1 MTAVKD
7 FIVRIENPVGYSGG
21 LVYSPSQD
29 RELVYVLVA
38 RHSLV
43 STDEIP
49 WTSLELSLEFLIENK
64 WSKYNLQTEDIILFG
79 KNNEHEDIG
88 VLVIKKS
95 SLPVILDYSTCPS
108 LCIVPEKDHNLEI
121 TGYPKA
127 VQNELKRTL
136 YKLKILSDK
145 DYSNQIQIE
154 VSDPLTGEYN
164 DDNLVE
170 GYSGSPIFV
179 KIKSTFFCY
188 GLFLAYEKKN
198 KRILGI
204 NLNLVNELLLSQQL
218 ETLPMLEIE
227 TDEAIHSAIEKL
239 NENSVR
245 VLSRVRCSVGNVN
258 LPRTKITA
266 QASTIIKSNRLS
278 IITGK
283 PGTGKSALVMNVLN
297 NLKAEYE
304 ILALQGEQLDR
315 ENIEQLFSEPPFGF
329 KTKFADVIN
338 SPAYR
343 KRKILLIDSIEKVLE
358 TSNADTI
365 LDFFELLSMRDDIT
379 LVLTCRSYAVEQ
391 LKIRFLRQFPPFP
404 NFEVPLLDKTE
415 LDTVADS
422 YPALVSLLENISL
435 SKVLQIPFNLDKAVT
450 LPENSINIDV
460 DSEVKF
466 KQIMWEY
473 VIEGLDKITDADLR
487 KLRGDIF
494 MKIALQRTAAMSAYA
509 TVDDAPQ
516 KILHSLIADN
526 IIDPEPVFKNSFAP
540 AHDIYEDWALT
551 RHIDSNFG
559 KHVTDQGNYD
569 SFYKDL
575 GSTPAIRR
583 AFRIWISEKIQTI
596 NEQINHFLKATLKEQ
611 KIQKYWKDEIL
622 IAVMQSPYSRDFLR
636 ENKDF
641 LFLNNFKYFKRINF
655 LVQVACQKPDFTLLS
670 VVEQEKRIELYH
682 NINLIPFGEGW
693 HNLIEFIFLN
703 LTVLQTEMRLIL
715 LMMLQ
720 WEKGFKKEHPFPA
733 EAAYV
738 GKILIWYYNLFT
750 SIASPDLKRSNTDDL
765 NSGILLLFSLAD
777 LVKED
782 LKAIIENAFRNK
794 KSAPDYAIGNLYDK
808 IITYVL
814 DGYESKEICKNY
826 PDLVLEIAEKR
837 WFYYPPTPEEI
848 AEMSKKSLFGAHYRS
863 GIHSENDFGIQEST
877 SRDYSPAS
885 PYETPLL
892 NLLLVSPF
900 KTLNFLI
907 KLFNHAASAYVNSD
921 FGKNNQFLFPADVR
935 SEITITMPDGIKI
948 KQYASPTLWMMFR
961 GTYVSVP
968 DLLQASL
975 MALECYLLYIGKD
988 IKENPEGEYAKFLH
1002 SVWDYSFDIL
1012 IRESNNVMADAILI
1026 SIANEHM
1033 DLVGNKIFP
1042 LLKIK
1047 EIYKLDFNRCINETE
1062 ALSPISYKKHS
1073 RLRHL
1078 QLHNFQNLKHRS
1090 KSIEDLVMNL
1100 SLGRYETEIFQII
1113 DQFNSEN
1120 PTDQAWRFTLTRIDK
1135 RKYKIVGEVEDGY
1148 LMETELEEDLKQVVE
1163 QNKETQAISHPVS
1176 HATLWSMKKLRNETV
1191 DDDYYGK
1198 WSELY
1203 MISKAAENN
1212 ENIASR
1218 YKQPA
1223 LIAAIGIRDFYSC
1236 LTTAE
1241 KEWCT
1246 DKVIELFKYEL
1257 FENRQ
1262 QSDFQNSKYT
1272 VFETEASFS
1281 VIPLIMSNAEDSEKK
1296 ELRQFIVFSL
1306 INLTDKS
1313 EYRSLIE
1320 SIKHNLWKSDPD
1332 FVLLCISSIIEYSKI
1347 SFLKRNL
1354 QYFRRDENNSKK
1366 SLFSLLREIYYK
1378 IKLKI
1383 NSSSTATRHYSGYN
1397 NYDKILNDYNSAIN
1411 KIMYKVA
1418 TGEAPLQIDFPDY
1431 EKNGSDWLFEA
1442 LKLVPPDTNL
1452 KILHDYHKQ
1461 LLNFIFENLTRHS
1474 DSFDDRLHYSLQQLF
1489 HQKFAQFL
1497 LNQPENIAI
1506 EHFKMLI
1513 DWAYIEGSRRTYGNK
1528 KYDFVE
1534 KCLEELINQLTID
1547 ESKSN
1552 NFWVLWNYLSH
1563 KILTNKTFIFD
1574 KILLLDHRILALSQK
1589 EWTPLEGKKDFFG
1602 TVILGGGDL
1611 NSSGRLIAGIGYNE
1625 LMPDGIIW
1633 LAERIKNEWP
1643 DNEHW
1648 NFYLEKIVIKT
1659 YYDGIKRKEVTLS
1672 AALRNSFILLLDKL
1686 IDESASS
1693 TAYIIRDD
1701 FISTK
1706 GIIE

>member
-1 MTAVKD
+1 MTTVKD
-7 FIVRIENPVGYSGG
+7 FIVRIENPAGYSGG
-21 LVYSPSQD
+21 FVYSPGQD
-29 RELVYVLVA
+29 SELLYVLAA

-43 STDEIP
+43 SADEVP
-49 WTSLELSLEFLIENK
+49 WTSQELSIEFLIENK
-64 WSKYNLQTEDIILFG
+64 WSKYNLQTDDIILFG

-88 VLVIKKS
+88 VLGIKKS
-95 SLPVILDYSTCPS
+95 SLPVILDYSICPS
-108 LCIVPEKDHNLEI
+108 LCIVPEKDHHLEI
-121 TGYPKA
+121 TGYPKV

-136 YKLKILSDK
+136 YQLKTLNDK
-145 DYSNQIQIE
+145 DYNNQIQIE

-164 DDNLVE
+164 DENLVE
-170 GYSGSPIFV
+170 GYSGSPIFIKV
-179 KIKSTFFCY
+179 KNTLFCC
-188 GLFLAYEKKN
+188 GLFLGYEKKN
-198 KRILGI
+198 KRILAI
-204 NLNLVNELLLSQQL
+204 NLNLINELLLSKSL
-218 ETLPMLEIE
+218 KTLSLLEIE
-227 TDEAIHSAIEKL
+227 TDEAILDAIEKL
-239 NENSVR
+239 NENSMR
-245 VLSRVRCSVGNVN
+245 VLSRVRSSVGNVK
-258 LPRTKITA
+258 LPRTKISA
-266 QASTIIKSNRLS
+266 EAAEVIQNNRLA
-278 IITGK
+278 IFTGK
-283 PGTGKSALVMNVLN
+283 PGAGKSALIKNVFE
-297 NLKAEYE
+297 NLKGKYE
-304 ILALQGEQLDR
+304 VLALQGEQLDR
-315 ENIEQLFSEPPFGF
+315 ENIEQLFSEPPFSF
-329 KTKFADVIN
+329 KTKFADVLN
-338 SPAYR
+338 SPTYG

-379 LVLTCRSYAVEQ
+379 LILTCRSYAVEQ
-391 LKIRFLRQFPPFP
+391 LKIRFLRHFPPFP

-415 LDTVADS
+415 LNTVADS

-450 LPENSINIDV
+450 LPEKSINIDV
-460 DSEVKF
+460 DSEAKF

-516 KILHSLIADN
+516 KILYSLIADN
-526 IIDPEPVFKNSFAP
+526 IIDPEPVHKNSFAP

-559 KHVTDQGNYD
+559 KHITDQGNYNN
-569 SFYKDL
+569 FYKDL
-575 GSTPAIRR
+575 GCTPAIRR

-622 IAVMQSPYSRDFLR
+622 IAIMQSPYSGDFLK

-641 LFLNNFKYFKRINF
+641 LFLNNFEYFKRINF

-670 VVEQEKRIELYH
+670 DVEQEKRIELYH

-703 LTVLQTEMRLIL
+703 LNVLQTEMRLIL
-715 LMMLQ
+715 LTLLQ

-733 EAAYV
+733 EAVYV
-738 GKILIWYYNLFT
+738 GKILVWYYNLFT
-750 SIASPDLKRSNTDDL
+750 STVTPDLKRSKTDDL
-765 NSGILLLFSLAD
+765 NNGILLLFSLAD
-777 LVKED
+777 VVKED

-808 IITYVL
+808 IISYVL

-848 AEMSKKSLFGAHYRS
+848 AEMSKKSLFGAHFRS

-921 FGKNNQFLFPADVR
+921 FGKKNQFLFPADVR
-935 SEITITMPDGIKI
+935 SEITIIMPDGIKI
-948 KQYASPTLWMMFR
+948 KQHASPTLWMMFR

-988 IKENPEGEYAKFLH
+988 IKENPEGEYAKFLQL
-1002 SVWDYSFDIL
+1002 VWDYSFDIL

-1026 SIANEHM
+1026 SVANEHM
-1033 DLVGNKIFP
+1033 ALVGNKIFP

-1047 EIYKLDFNRCINETE
+1047 EIYKLDFNRCINE
-1062 ALSPISYKKHS
+1062 AQAFSPISYKKHS

-1078 QLHNFQNLKHRS
+1078 QLQNFQNLKHRS

-1100 SLGRYETEIFQII
+1100 SLGQYEADIFQII
-1113 DQFNSEN
+1113 DKFNSEN
-1120 PTDQAWRFTLTRIDK
+1120 PRDQAWRFALTRIDK
-1135 RKYKIVGEVEDGY
+1135 RKYKIVGEVENGI
-1148 LMETELEEDLKQVVE
+1148 LMQTELEEDLKQVVE

-1176 HATLWSMKKLRNETV
+1176 HAALWSMNKLRNETV
-1191 DDDYYGK
+1191 EDDNYGK
-1198 WSELY
+1198 WSEFY
-1203 MISKAAENN
+1203 MISQAAENN

-1223 LIAAIGIRDFYSC
+1223 LLAAIGIRDFYSC
-1236 LTTAE
+1236 MTAAE
-1241 KEWCT
+1241 KEWST
-1246 DKVIELFKYEL
+1246 AKVIELFKYEL

-1262 QSDFQNSKYT
+1262 QLDYQDSKYT
-1272 VFETEASFS
+1272 VFETEAAFS
-1281 VIPLIMSNAEDSEKK
+1281 VIPLILSNAENSEKK
-1296 ELRQFIVFSL
+1296 ELRQYIVFAL

-1320 SIKHNLWKSDPD
+1320 SIRHNLWQSDPD

-1354 QYFRRDENNSKK
+1354 QYFRRDETSSKK
-1366 SLFSLLREIYYK
+1366 SLFLFLREIYYK
-1378 IKLKI
+1378 IKLMI
-1383 NSSSTATRHYSGYN
+1383 NSSYTGPGHYSN
-1397 NYDKILNDYNSAIN
+1397 DKNYDKILLEYNSAIN
-1411 KIMYKVA
+1411 KIMDKVA
-1418 TGEAPLQIDFPDY
+1418 AGEAPLQIEFPDY

-1452 KILHDYHKQ
+1452 KILHDYHKEV
-1461 LLNFIFENLTRHS
+1461 LNFIFENLTRDS
-1474 DSFDDRLHYSLQQLF
+1474 ESFDDRLHYSLQQLF

-1513 DWAYIEGSRRTYGNK
+1513 DWAYREGSRRTYGNK

-1534 KCLEELINQLTID
+1534 KCLEELINQLTND
-1547 ESKSN
+1547 ESKSY
-1552 NFWVLWNYLSH
+1552 NFWILWNYLSH
-1563 KILTNKTFIFD
+1563 KILTTKTFIFD
-1574 KILLLDHRILALSQK
+1574 KTLLLDHRILSLSQK
-1589 EWTPLEGKKDFFG
+1589 EWAPLESKKDFFE
-1602 TVILGGGDL
+1602 TVILEGGDL
-1611 NSSGRLIAGIGYNE
+1611 NSSGRLIAGIGYKE

-1643 DNEHW
+1643 DNEDW
-1648 NFYLEKIVIKT
+1648 NFYIEKIVIKT
-1659 YYDGIKRKEVTLS
+1659 YYDGIRRKEVTLS
-1672 AALRNSFILLLDKL
+1672 ATLRNAFISLLDKL

-1701 FISTK
+1701 FISSK
-1706 GIIE
+1706 GLIE